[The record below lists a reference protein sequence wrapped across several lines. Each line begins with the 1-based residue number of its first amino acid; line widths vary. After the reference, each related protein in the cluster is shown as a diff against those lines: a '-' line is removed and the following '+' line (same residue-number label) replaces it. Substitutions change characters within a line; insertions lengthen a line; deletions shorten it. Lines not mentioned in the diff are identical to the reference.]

1 MVPGFGPTAGAAIS
15 EHPQIDKVAFTGST
29 DVGRIVMCAAAKSN
43 LKKVSLELGG
53 KSPCII
59 LDDADID
66 YAVEQGNFSP
76 RYKYK
81 SKKCAGNKFVLS
93 SFRIVFQHGTV
104 LLCWKSYF
112 CPRRHL

>member
-1 MVPGFGPTAGAAIS
+1 MVNMVPGFGPTAGAAIS
-15 EHPQIDKVAFTGST
+15 EHPNIDKIAFTGST

-66 YAVEQGNFSP
+66 YAVEQGEIIIYQNH
-76 RYKYK
+76 RY
-81 SKKCAGNKFVLS
+81 
-93 SFRIVFQHGTV
+93 
-104 LLCWKSYF
+104 
-112 CPRRHL
+112 